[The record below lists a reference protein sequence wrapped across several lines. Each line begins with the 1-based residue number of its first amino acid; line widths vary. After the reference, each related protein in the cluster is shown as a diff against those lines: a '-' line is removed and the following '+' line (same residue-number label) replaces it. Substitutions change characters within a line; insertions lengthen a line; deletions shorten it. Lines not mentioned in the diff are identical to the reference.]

1 MIILKLDFEKAFDT
15 IEHPAILQ
23 MLEHTGF
30 PQRWINWISSILST
44 GTSAVIM
51 NGVPGRKFKCKRG
64 VCQGDP
70 LSPLIFVLSVELLQ
84 ILINRAASQGLLC
97 PPIPQGNADYPVIQ
111 YANHTLLIMQADAR
125 QLFFLKALLRS
136 FSDSTGLKVNY
147 SKSQMLPINVSQDR
161 MQILANTFGCQIERS
176 RSHTSDYPWAQ
187 QSHAWKTTLL

>member
-1 MIILKLDFEKAFDT
+1 MQKGC
-15 IEHPAILQ
+15 PS
-23 MLEHTGF
+23 G
-30 PQRWINWISSILST
+30 S
-44 GTSAVIM
+44 
-51 NGVPGRKFKCKRG
+51 
-64 VCQGDP
+64 P
-70 LSPLIFVLSVELLQ
+70 LSPLIFVLAVELLQ

-111 YANHTLLIMQADAR
+111 YANDTLLIMQADAR

-136 FSDSTGLKVNY
+136 FSDSTGLKV
-147 SKSQMLPINVSQDR
+147 NVSQDR